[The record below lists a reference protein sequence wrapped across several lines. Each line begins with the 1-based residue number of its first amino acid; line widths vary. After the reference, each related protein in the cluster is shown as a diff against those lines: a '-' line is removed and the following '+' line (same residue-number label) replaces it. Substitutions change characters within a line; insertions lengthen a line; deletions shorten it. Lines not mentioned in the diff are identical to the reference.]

1 MFRRLAATVMFASL
15 GAAIVLSFVWVLFA
29 GETDLLES
37 SAQTLALVAA
47 LTAIMAE
54 RVAAERQSRR
64 QALAVLADELRKNQD
79 VLGDLRRTLGRSAR
93 RRVYPRL
100 LISAADGVITSG
112 VLTTAGDRA
121 LTVKLHHWRNE
132 VADFN
137 RRLDLTELM
146 TFLQGTPEV
155 IRGFQQAL
163 GSDNDR
169 LRRID
174 QLLGDLLDSLAE
186 PVRRLVD
193 HLPMPAPHMVDR
205 ERAGARWRRDDG
217 RRRSESVP

>member
-1 MFRRLAATVMFASL
+1 MFRRLAATAMFASL
-15 GAAIVLSFVWVLFA
+15 SAATVLSFVWVLVA
-29 GETDLLES
+29 AKTDLLES
-37 SAQTLALVAA
+37 SAQALGLVAA

-79 VLGDLRRTLGRSAR
+79 VLGDLRFTLGRPAR

-112 VLTTAGDRA
+112 VLTTAGDRE
-121 LTVKLHHWRNE
+121 LTAKLHRWRNE
-132 VADFN
+132 VTDFN
-137 RRLDLTELM
+137 RRLDLTEMM

-155 IRGFQQAL
+155 IRGFEQAL

-169 LRRID
+169 LQRID
-174 QLLGDLLDSLAE
+174 QQLQDLLDALAG
-186 PVRRLVD
+186 PVRRPV
-193 HLPMPAPHMVDR
+193 HHPPGPPIPVPAPRVVDR
-205 ERAGARWRRDDG
+205 ERAGA
-217 RRRSESVP
+217 